1 MNKVSVFTQQ
11 IIREVHL
18 PAKAYLGYATGLMVK
33 GREIVV
39 MAESVEEV
47 IAAVRDI
54 RPSAEIDPAKV
65 FPVALM
71 HDRHVTKPPVVEDD
85 EL

>member
-18 PAKAYLGYATGLMVK
+18 PAKAYLGYATALLFK

-39 MAESVEEV
+39 MAASVEEV
-47 IAAVRDI
+47 IGIVRDM
-54 RPSAEIDPAKV
+54 RPSLDLDPTAI